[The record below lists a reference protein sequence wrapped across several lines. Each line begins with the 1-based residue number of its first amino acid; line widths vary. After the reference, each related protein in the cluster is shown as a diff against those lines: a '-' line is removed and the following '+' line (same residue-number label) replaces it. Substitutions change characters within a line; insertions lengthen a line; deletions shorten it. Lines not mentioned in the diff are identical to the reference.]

1 MSSTGTLA
9 AGTLVAGRYRIEASL
24 AEDGTGAVYR
34 AADTR
39 LDRAVAL
46 RALAS
51 ADAGG
56 AQQGKAAARLV
67 HPNVARVLDFGT
79 DVELA
84 AEFVV
89 ADLGTGGSL
98 AALLAQRG
106 APPLPLALRMIQ
118 EAAAGMAAAH
128 RAGLVHGDLH
138 PGVLWLS
145 RDEGRLRVQVLG
157 LGLNPAG
164 SATPRATARYAAP
177 ERLRRA
183 RDLSSAAD
191 VFSLGVIAYE
201 VFAGLPAEWTQLLL
215 QMARGQAVV
224 APSLL
229 EARPDLPAHVAQAVR
244 RALAADPASRWPDA
258 GDFAAH
264 LIADLAGQAHAE
276 TPAVPVPAIVSAAP
290 ASAPA
295 AVAVAAPIV
304 SAPAPPAIAPAASAP
319 APVMAAAAPS
329 SSEATASS
337 ESQATADEDADAYEE
352 DLATLAQ
359 SAMRA
364 LASAVPPAD
373 PTSRVAPDPV
383 AEPAAEPV
391 VEPAPAAVQ
400 PEPVAAEA
408 VAVVAAEPA
417 SMSVEPQP
425 EVAAA
430 VAPVVAEAPVV
441 SIAAAEPAPVAVEPV
456 TVANVAPAV
465 AASEPVVADAA
476 PAVEAI
482 VAEAAP
488 VATIPAPPAQPESTQ
503 TAEVPKPAR
512 QPLTAGRRGKPIALA
527 STDLADTLYIPPVLE
542 KQARAPAAASA
553 EKLASASTD
562 KAATAP
568 APASNE
574 KPASAPA
581 SASTEKTAPAAPPAG
596 KIAAP
601 PMMAAP
607 AAVSVE
613 PVAPVAEPVVGKRPV
628 IAPAQQIPVEE
639 ETRIAAYAPPA
650 PAAEAAAAE
659 AVAVQPAADIPALPE
674 RRRRAGM
681 ERLGQPSASNRRGL
695 LAASI
700 AVAVIVAGGVVK
712 TLMAGGADAAAAPV
726 QALTSAA
733 ATAGGAPAPAQPQA
747 PVADAAVPGAAADS
761 AALPAAV
768 AALTPEEQRKQAEDR
783 RKLEEQRRLQQ
794 RQQDSLRQV
803 RLAAQTAQ
811 QAAAALPQQV
821 AIQNAPRTAAPPVPQ
836 APAPRLEPRAQP
848 VAAAAPPP
856 APEPARPAADPN
868 RIYSADELD
877 TRPSL
882 ANGSAFRSAVNRT
895 YPGTLRGS
903 NTWGSAVVSFVVM
916 PDGRVDRS
924 SVTVVEASQPAFRGA
939 AAAAIANARFNPAR
953 IGGQPV
959 RTTVSMPITWQGG
972 GQDDD

>member
-9 AGTLVAGRYRIEASL
+9 AGTLVAGRYRIEEPL
-24 AEDGTGAVYR
+24 AGDGTGAVYR
-34 AADTR
+34 ADDTR

-46 RALAS
+46 RALPS
-51 ADAGG
+51 AEAGG

-98 AALLAQRG
+98 AALLSQRG
-106 APPLPLALRMIQ
+106 VPPLPLALRMVQ

-164 SATPRATARYAAP
+164 TAPPRATARYASP

-183 RDLSSAAD
+183 RELTPAAD
-191 VFSLGVIAYE
+191 VFSLGVVAYE
-201 VFAGLPAEWTQLLL
+201 VFAGLPADWTQLLL

-224 APSLL
+224 APSLR

-244 RALAADPASRWPDA
+244 RALAADPASRWPEA

-264 LIADLAGQAHAE
+264 LIADLAGPPHAE
-276 TPAVPVPAIVSAAP
+276 TSAAAVPALV
-290 ASAPA
+290 SAPA
-295 AVAVAAPIV
+295 APVVVAVPQ
-304 SAPAPPAIAPAASAP
+304 P
-319 APVMAAAAPS
+319 AAAPQPVIAAAP
-329 SSEATASS
+329 EPVAS
-337 ESQATADEDADAYEE
+337 ALAGAAADALAAAEEDADAYEE
-352 DLATLAQ
+352 DLTTLAQ
-359 SAMRA
+359 DAMRA
-364 LASAVPPAD
+364 IASAVPPAD

-383 AEPAAEPV
+383 VEAAAEPV
-391 VEPAPAAVQ
+391 VEPAPVVIA
-400 PEPVAAEA
+400 PEPVIAEA
-408 VAVVAAEPA
+408 VAVASAEPVQTA
-417 SMSVEPQP
+417 LEPEP
-425 EVAAA
+425 M
-430 VAPVVAEAPVV
+430 VAEAVA
-441 SIAAAEPAPVAVEPV
+441 SQPAPAAV
-456 TVANVAPAV
+456 TQKPAV
-465 AASEPVVADAA
+465 ADTIA
-476 PAVEAI
+476 PI

-488 VATIPAPPAQPESTQ
+488 VVTPAPSAEPAATQ
-503 TAEVPKPAR
+503 TAEALAEKPAR
-512 QPLTAGRRGKPIALA
+512 QPLTAGRRKPIALA
-527 STDLADTLYIPPVLE
+527 STDLADTLYIPPALE
-542 KQARAPAAASA
+542 KPASVPAAASPQQPASVPAAASA
-553 EKLASASTD
+553 EK
-562 KAATAP
+562 P
-568 APASNE
+568 VE
-574 KPASAPA
+574 
-581 SASTEKTAPAAPPAG
+581 APAAPPAG
-596 KIAAP
+596 KVVAP
-601 PMMAAP
+601 PMMAPPAP
-607 AAVSVE
+607 PIARIEVE
-613 PVAPVAEPVVGKRPV
+613 PIAPMAEPKPVVAQTPVAEPKPVAAKTPDPKPVPVAATAPVVVP
-628 IAPAQQIPVEE
+628 PAQPVPAAEK
-639 ETRIAAYAPPA
+639 TVLAAYAPQAA
-650 PAAEAAAAE
+650 PLAVEAAAAGSD
-659 AVAVQPAADIPALPE
+659 AVTPPTDIVALPE

-681 ERLGQPSASNRRGL
+681 ERLGQPSGSHRRGL
-695 LAASI
+695 LAAGI
-700 AVAVIVAGGVVK
+700 AVAVLVAGGVVAR
-712 TLMAGGADAAAAPV
+712 TLMAGGTHPAAPAV
-726 QALTSAA
+726 QALASRAA
-733 ATAGGAPAPAQPQA
+733 ATAGGAPVPAQPQV
-747 PVADAAVPGAAADS
+747 PVADPAVTGAAADS

-768 AALTPEEQRKQAEDR
+768 ALTPEEQRKQAEDR
-783 RKLEEQRRLQQ
+783 RTLEEQRRLQQ

-811 QAAAALPQQV
+811 QQAAALPQQV
-821 AIQNAPRTAAPPVPQ
+821 AIQNAPRTPAPTSPQ
-836 APAPRLEPRAQP
+836 APAPRLEQRAQP
-848 VAAAAPPP
+848 VAAAAPP
-856 APEPARPAADPN
+856 PEPARPAADPN

-903 NTWGSAVVSFVVM
+903 NTWGSAVVSFVVG

-953 IGGQPV
+953 VGGQPV

>member
-24 AEDGTGAVYR
+24 AGDGSGAVYR
-34 AADTR
+34 AEDTR

-51 ADAGG
+51 TEAGG

-79 DVELA
+79 DVELG

-164 SATPRATARYAAP
+164 TTPPRATARYAAP

-183 RDLSSAAD
+183 RELSPAAD

-201 VFAGLPAEWTQLLL
+201 VFAGLPADWTQLLL

-229 EARPDLPAHVAQAVR
+229 EARTDLPAHVAQAVR

-264 LIADLAGQAHAE
+264 LIADLASQPHAE
-276 TPAVPVPAIVSAAP
+276 AHAVPVPLVVAAP
-290 ASAPA
+290 
-295 AVAVAAPIV
+295 VAVATPE
-304 SAPAPPAIAPAASAP
+304 
-319 APVMAAAAPS
+319 PVAAAAPAAES
-329 SSEATASS
+329 SAST
-337 ESQATADEDADAYEE
+337 ESQATADDDADAYEE
-352 DLATLAQ
+352 DLSTLAQ

-383 AEPAAEPV
+383 VQAVA
-391 VEPAPAAVQ
+391 EPAPAVVQPVVAEAVAAPAAVAIQ
-400 PEPVAAEA
+400 PEPVA
-408 VAVVAAEPA
+408 
-417 SMSVEPQP
+417 VET
-425 EVAAA
+425 
-430 VAPVVAEAPVV
+430 
-441 SIAAAEPAPVAVEPV
+441 IAAVEPV
-456 TVANVAPAV
+456 AAVVEPVAVTAAEPVLAPAV
-465 AASEPVVADAA
+465 PEPVL
-476 PAVEAI
+476 
-482 VAEAAP
+482 AEAAP
-488 VATIPAPPAQPESTQ
+488 VVPAPPAEPEVTQ
-503 TAEVPKPAR
+503 TAEAPKPPR
-512 QPLTAGRRGKPIALA
+512 QPLAAGRRGKPIALA
-527 STDLADTLYIPPVLE
+527 STDLADTLYIPPERPAV
-542 KQARAPAAASA
+542 APASA
-553 EKLASASTD
+553 EK
-562 KAATAP
+562 P
-568 APASNE
+568 AQ
-574 KPASAPA
+574 
-581 SASTEKTAPAAPPAG
+581 TPAAPPAG

-607 AAVSVE
+607 VAPIA
-613 PVAPVAEPVVGKRPV
+613 PVAPVATEP
-628 IAPAQQIPVEE
+628 IAPAPEPTPVV
-639 ETRIAAYAPPA
+639 TKA
-650 PAAEAAAAE
+650 PAVAATPARPVLAVEKPRPTSDAPAMLVVPVAAGAAAAGD
-659 AVAVQPAADIPALPE
+659 ATVPSASAIPLLPE

-700 AVAVIVAGGVVK
+700 AVGLLVVGGVVAK
-712 TLMAGGADAAAAPV
+712 TLMAGGPDAAAPAV
-726 QALTSAA
+726 QAMTSRAA
-733 ATAGGAPAPAQPQA
+733 AAAGGAPAPAQPQA
-747 PVADAAVPGAAADS
+747 PVTGPAVPGADADS

-811 QAAAALPQQV
+811 QAAAALPQV
-821 AIQNAPRTAAPPVPQ
+821 TIQNAPRTPAPGVPQ
-836 APAPRLEPRAQP
+836 PQAPRLEQRAQP
-848 VAAAAPPP
+848 AVAAAPPP
-856 APEPARPAADPN
+856 APAPQPSRPAADPS

-895 YPGTLRGS
+895 YPATLRGS
-903 NTWGSAVVSFVVM
+903 STWGSAVVSFVVL

-953 IGGQPV
+953 VAGQPV

-972 GQDDD
+972 GQDD